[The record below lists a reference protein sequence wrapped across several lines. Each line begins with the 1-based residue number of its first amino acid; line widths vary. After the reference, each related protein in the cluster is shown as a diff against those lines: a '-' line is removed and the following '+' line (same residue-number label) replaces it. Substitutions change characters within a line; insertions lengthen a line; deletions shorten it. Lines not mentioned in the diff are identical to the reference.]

1 MAARHSN
8 RRTKVDQWLFGGK
21 WRGTAKETRHP
32 VVSEVKPPNPITTQK
47 NESICLEKSRVHLP
61 GMGQREIIDVVPRR
75 KSISNPITTEKDE
88 GICLEKSRV
97 HLPGLGQ
104 REIIDV
110 VPGRKS
116 MSNSITTEK
125 DEGICFEKSR
135 VHLPGLGQ
143 REVIDFAPGRKSMPE
158 MEINIKEIVAV
169 LGVRVMAA
177 DMPPFMQLH
186 AFRCAKRSHD
196 SLDKFSS
203 RQLAHDVKK
212 EFDKVYGP
220 TWHCIVGTSYGS
232 FVTHSRGG
240 FLYFSMD
247 KIIVMLFKT
256 KIRKVLAS

>member
-1 MAARHSN
+1 MATRHGS
-8 RRTKVDQWLFGGK
+8 RRTKADQWLFGRKWRGSAKETRHPVVSEVKRPNPITVQKDEGICLEQSRVHLPGLGQREMIDVAPGRKSMPEMETNMKEVDQWLFGGK
-21 WRGTAKETRHP
+21 WRGTAKETIHP
-32 VVSEVKPPNPITTQK
+32 VMPEAKPQNPTTPQK
-47 NESICLEKSRVHLP
+47 DEGTCLEKSRVHL
-61 GMGQREIIDVVPRR
+61 
-75 KSISNPITTEKDE
+75 
-88 GICLEKSRV
+88 
-97 HLPGLGQ
+97 HGLGQ

-110 VPGRKS
+110 
-116 MSNSITTEK
+116 
-125 DEGICFEKSR
+125 
-135 VHLPGLGQ
+135 
-143 REVIDFAPGRKSMPE
+143 APGRKSMPE
-158 MEINIKEIVAV
+158 MEINMKEVVAV
-169 LGVRVMAA
+169 LGVKVMAA

-232 FVTHSRGG
+232 FVTHSRGC

>member
-1 MAARHSN
+1 MAARHGG
-8 RRTKVDQWLFGGK
+8 RKTKTEQWLFSGR
-21 WRGTAKETRHP
+21 WRGVMKETRHAAA
-32 VVSEVKPPNPITTQK
+32 SEAKPPNPTTILK
-47 NESICLEKSRVHLP
+47 GEDICLDKSRVHL
-61 GMGQREIIDVVPRR
+61 
-75 KSISNPITTEKDE
+75 
-88 GICLEKSRV
+88 

-104 REIIDV
+104 REALTIDV
-110 VPGRKS
+110 
-116 MSNSITTEK
+116 
-125 DEGICFEKSR
+125 
-135 VHLPGLGQ
+135 
-143 REVIDFAPGRKSMPE
+143 APGRKSMPE
-158 MEINIKEIVAV
+158 LEIDMKEVVAV

-196 SLDKFSS
+196 GLDKFSS

-232 FVTHSRGG
+232 FVTHSRGC

-247 KIIVMLFKT
+247 KITVMLFKT

>member
-1 MAARHSN
+1 MASRHGS
-8 RRTKVDQWLFGGK
+8 RRTKADQWLFGGK
-21 WRGTAKETRHP
+21 WRGTAKEARHP
-32 VVSEVKPPNPITTQK
+32 PVVPEATKPPNPADVEK
-47 NESICLEKSRVHLP
+47 DDSCLEKSRVH
-61 GMGQREIIDVVPRR
+61 V
-75 KSISNPITTEKDE
+75 
-88 GICLEKSRV
+88 
-97 HLPGLGQ
+97 PGLGQ
-104 REIIDV
+104 REIID
-110 VPGRKS
+110 
-116 MSNSITTEK
+116 I
-125 DEGICFEKSR
+125 
-135 VHLPGLGQ
+135 
-143 REVIDFAPGRKSMPE
+143 APGRRSMPE
-158 MEINIKEIVAV
+158 MEINMKEVVAV
-169 LGVRVMAA
+169 LGVKVMAA

-232 FVTHSRGG
+232 FVTHSRGC